1 MDEQKHYG
9 CINQV
14 FRPKE
19 PASLPGWGDCTV
31 CTPDPFNNPHCAG
44 YDYVQITVRT
54 YDVISIEAAK
64 NPD

>member
-1 MDEQKHYG
+1 VHQPG
-9 CINQV
+9 IPTQRTG
-14 FRPKE
+14 F
-19 PASLPGWGDCTV
+19 SPGWGDCTV
-31 CTPDPFNNPHCAG
+31 CTPDPFNNPNCAG